1 MMQIIIEGNTGQLCM
16 SAEALE
22 ILTDE
27 EIESLFEIGKQVK
40 GEAEQ

>member
-22 ILTDE
+22 ILTEE
-27 EIESLFEIGKQVK
+27 EIESLFEIGKKVK